1 MKTATLLRLNGLAT
15 IIGGVDFAVGEILI
29 AIFFPE
35 SLPFSQ
41 RFAGLGLSVVEAL
54 EIPALILLLLG
65 TIGLYFHQQKASGT
79 FGLIG
84 FLMAFIGTVW
94 SIGEGWTSAFLFS
107 GLSSAVPQFLD
118 SLITNPPTMAA
129 IGVGLGFILFPLG
142 WIVFCVAA
150 LRSKVFSRRS
160 GFLVIVGVLLI
171 PFLPIVA
178 NLLLSAGWG
187 WMGYSV
193 WATASAGEQAEE

>member
-1 MKTATLLRLNGLAT
+1 MKTTTLFRLSGLAT
-15 IIGGVDFAVGEILI
+15 IIGGVGFAIGEILI

-41 RFAGLGLSVVEAL
+41 RFAGLGLAVVEAL

-65 TIGLYFHQQKASGT
+65 TIGLYIHQQKASGT
-79 FGLIG
+79 FGFIG
-84 FLMAFIGTVW
+84 FLLAFIGTVW

-118 SLITNPPTMAA
+118 SLIIDPPTMAA

-142 WIVFCVAA
+142 WILFSVAT
-150 LRSKVFSRRS
+150 LRSKVFSRWS
-160 GFLVIVGVLLI
+160 GVLVIVGVLLI
-171 PFLPIVA
+171 PFLPIIA
-178 NLLLSAGWG
+178 NLLLGAGWS

-193 WATASAGEQAEE
+193 WATARTGEQASE